1 MHTRLDESTYKSTYN
16 RTCIYC
22 DRPNEHHTMQS
33 RMRAHLTKSYFL
45 RRLLTTGE
53 ETTDEGG
60 DGGADEA
67 NAANLLFLRNS
78 Q

>member
-1 MHTRLDESTYKSTYN
+1 
-16 RTCIYC
+16 
-22 DRPNEHHTMQS
+22 
-33 RMRAHLTKSYFL
+33 MRAHLTKSYFL